1 VAAALRPNDIL
12 TNDGWKR
19 RNPEWIALGETSD
32 EWKRC
37 KGIIEHAFTA
47 RWTTTEGN
55 KVTIRRGDKT
65 AGLTT
70 TREVFWRLMALWE
83 GTKEGGAFAMAVCK
97 CLETLKPDAIRKG
110 RSNRKQEMCWASPR
124 ALLWIF
130 VEELGIEG
138 ELACDLA
145 NMFEGFR
152 KWWIWEHMPLFTGG
166 GKVKRNGLTSAAFDE
181 ARYGYTNPEYNGGET
196 SETSDHVML
205 SIRLASASV
214 KSASW
219 KNEGRRF
226 VLVIPLFKRENDK
239 YRRTVLSYGGR
250 ILFECP
256 PGTMGFIPDGHWKGT
271 KSTRVG
277 NMKHT
282 VGVVVF
288 ENHAAR
294 VERPYNEERLQKRLG
309 AWLASQHK
317 NREPAGCMV
326 NTIPQDIRWWAGG
339 EREDDGVQR
348 VGSARQICASWNPI
362 LGAIGY
368 PPPTFKKVLQEL
380 GVDPM
385 DARELQTSITAITRA
400 GAKELW
406 ETRNQAQLR
415 NESEQGITAAAKRDK
430 IKAAEYRANHRQL
443 TGKEKAAIREASSP
457 GKVPREPLRDALGRV
472 MSRYCSEKGCEML
485 TSSTGRY
492 CTNCDA
498 TLPSRAR
505 TPWSPMTRVRTEQW
519 KEERLYW
526 KARLMAIFRSEGTLA
541 IVINEVLGWLLKE
554 TQHNLTKNNLYFDV
568 VSRQSNLGRA
578 KVQRVEGTTVSVK
591 KVQQTFKKTRTR
603 QSTKK
608 NNQQTG
614 TKDNLKTIT
623 WKIST
628 AKNGQKASTSG
639 RKERNNGVVIG
650 RTDEAAQRKIRE
662 RQDDEHEANGGQRV
676 RRRLFLNEEEL
687 TDERNEMEVGER
699 MSEMSGQERQMNG
712 QVVGARVNEEG
723 IDVTKDD
730 GRASWGA
737 RKMDTKEKVR
747 GKRNIDEFE
756 TSDDE

>member
-1 VAAALRPNDIL
+1 
-12 TNDGWKR
+12 
-19 RNPEWIALGETSD
+19 
-32 EWKRC
+32 
-37 KGIIEHAFTA
+37 
-47 RWTTTEGN
+47 
-55 KVTIRRGDKT
+55 
-65 AGLTT
+65 
-70 TREVFWRLMALWE
+70 
-83 GTKEGGAFAMAVCK
+83 
-97 CLETLKPDAIRKG
+97 
-110 RSNRKQEMCWASPR
+110 
-124 ALLWIF
+124 
-130 VEELGIEG
+130 
-138 ELACDLA
+138 
-145 NMFEGFR
+145 
-152 KWWIWEHMPLFTGG
+152 
-166 GKVKRNGLTSAAFDE
+166 
-181 ARYGYTNPEYNGGET
+181 
-196 SETSDHVML
+196 
-205 SIRLASASV
+205 
-214 KSASW
+214 
-219 KNEGRRF
+219 
-226 VLVIPLFKRENDK
+226 
-239 YRRTVLSYGGR
+239 
-250 ILFECP
+250 
-256 PGTMGFIPDGHWKGT
+256 
-271 KSTRVG
+271 
-277 NMKHT
+277 
-282 VGVVVF
+282 
-288 ENHAAR
+288 
-294 VERPYNEERLQKRLG
+294 
-309 AWLASQHK
+309 
-317 NREPAGCMV
+317 
-326 NTIPQDIRWWAGG
+326 
-339 EREDDGVQR
+339 
-348 VGSARQICASWNPI
+348 
-362 LGAIGY
+362 
-368 PPPTFKKVLQEL
+368 
-380 GVDPM
+380 
-385 DARELQTSITAITRA
+385 
-400 GAKELW
+400 
-406 ETRNQAQLR
+406 
-415 NESEQGITAAAKRDK
+415 
-430 IKAAEYRANHRQL
+430 
-443 TGKEKAAIREASSP
+443 
-457 GKVPREPLRDALGRV
+457 
-472 MSRYCSEKGCEML
+472 
-485 TSSTGRY
+485 
-492 CTNCDA
+492 
-498 TLPSRAR
+498 
-505 TPWSPMTRVRTEQW
+505 MTRVRTEQW